1 MAVLSL
7 LSSLMLLLSL
17 AEIHVVDSFAPT
29 LAIQPS
35 SLHTGTA
42 FHQSISIGSG
52 SSRQAARGVYHANS
66 HSPLSRTGRLKL
78 SNKNDFGPDSN
89 NNNNN
94 SYAILAAD
102 LVGVAI
108 ACQLLGLVDV
118 LSDRSFWAQGG
129 WLQPIPAIPTSLS
142 VLVQRISENA
152 LVVTACS
159 FFVGGYQ
166 SNSVASIERLQWIG
180 IRTTLLYGLLRVLL
194 GVGIAYIIG
203 TPLDEIPTAATLNEE
218 SMYMLVVGECL
229 REVYCV
235 SLTSLS
241 ARYVMYVLY
250 YR

>member
-1 MAVLSL
+1 
-7 LSSLMLLLSL
+7 
-17 AEIHVVDSFAPT
+17 
-29 LAIQPS
+29 
-35 SLHTGTA
+35 LHTGTS
-42 FHQSISIGSG
+42 FHHDSIRSG
-52 SSRQAARGVYHANS
+52 SSKPAARGVYHANS
-66 HSPLSRTGRLKL
+66 PSPLSRTGRLEL
-78 SNKNDFGPDSN
+78 SNKNEFGPDSN
-89 NNNNN
+89 NNDN

-118 LSDRSFWAQGG
+118 LTDRSFWAQGG

-166 SNSVASIERLQWIG
+166 SESVASIERLQWIG

-194 GVGIAYIIG
+194 GVGIAYMIG
-203 TPLDEIPTAATLNEE
+203 TPLDAIPTAATAWNEA
-218 SMYMLVVGECL
+218 SMFMLVVGECL
-229 REVYCV
+229 REAYCV
-235 SLTSLS
+235 LLTSLS
-241 ARYVMYVLY
+241 ARYVLYVLY